1 MSRRSTDSLFN
12 SLYSELKQIAS
23 GRMLDERAD
32 HTLQSTAV
40 VHEAYFRLC
49 RERREEG
56 WGSRSQF
63 LSAASEA
70 MRRILVDHAR
80 ARMALK
86 RGGKNREEE
95 FAEPA
100 FEFALPPEEIIAIH
114 EVLDR
119 FAEEDPQK
127 AELVKLRVF
136 AGLGHQEAAE
146 VLGITR
152 ATADRHWAY
161 AKLRLFTLIQP

>member
-1 MSRRSTDSLFN
+1 MLRRSTDSLFH
-12 SLYSELKQIAS
+12 SLYPELKQIAS
-23 GRMLDERAD
+23 GRMFQERAD
-32 HTLQSTAV
+32 HTLQATAV

-49 RERREEG
+49 RERRHEG
-56 WGSRSQF
+56 WESRSQF

-80 ARMALK
+80 ARIALK
-86 RGGKNREEE
+86 RGGGKREQMV
-95 FAEPA
+95 AEPV
-100 FEFALPPEEIIAIH
+100 FELPLPAEEIIAIH

-119 FAEEDPQK
+119 FAEEDPEK

-146 VLGITR
+146 MLGISR

-161 AKLRLFTLIQP
+161 AKLRLYTMIHP